1 MNNTVHH
8 QDDSHVSSSNNTTI
22 VASPS
27 PSPPISRTTVTPSQP
42 AELRPSY
49 LHVPSFRPSRPSLDS
64 TYSELSEL
72 SFHSNELQTQHPL
85 LRRSVSHDATSS
97 PIPRS
102 RIGAALHSFY
112 VTNYGAIL
120 VLASQVFGAGM
131 NVSTR
136 LLETSGPHGAA
147 MHPFQIIF
155 TRQSITTL
163 VCTSYGVYTKAIPFF
178 PLGPP
183 EARWLLVLR
192 GLFGFFGV
200 FGLYFSL
207 LYLPLSEATVLT
219 FLAPILSCYICS
231 FVIPGQTFSKQQQL
245 AGFVSLIG
253 VLFIAQ
259 PAALFSSSS
268 PSNSI
273 PPHSH
278 SDGGV
283 TSPSNSTV
291 THPAGPQDPTAGQ
304 HLEAIG
310 IAMLGVFGAT
320 GAFTLIRA
328 IGTRA
333 HAFISINYFSAWC
346 TIVSLAALIVFPDV
360 KFRFPGNL
368 TEWALLLSLG
378 VCGFVM
384 QFLLTAGLAY
394 GGPTTESHAKNNAR
408 TSKTTPKFRD
418 VESND
423 TTIPTSSSTPE
434 RRFSADLEMATT
446 VPGNGPSKK
455 PKSSS
460 SGTRATSMV
469 YTQMLFALAGDKFV
483 FGVSPGMMSW
493 IGSVLILA
501 GAVWVASARDKDEKN
516 REGREEE
523 EGGGSGGGYLNTG
536 GHGRHREQR
545 PSKHADTATVQEA
558 EEATG
563 LMNDIDDI
571 DDRNDGHLGN
581 ETRETAHGQPESLEM
596 RDLTPL
602 QTGRA

>member
-1 MNNTVHH
+1 MSMNNTLHH
-8 QDDSHVSSSNNTTI
+8 QDDFHISSSNDTTI
-22 VASPS
+22 IASPS
-27 PSPPISRTTVTPSQP
+27 PSSPPSTSKSINAPSEP
-42 AELRPSY
+42 VALGPSY

-72 SFHSNELQTQHPL
+72 SFHSKELQTQHPL
-85 LRRSVSHDATSS
+85 VRSIFQDAASS
-97 PIPRS
+97 PPPRS

-112 VTNYGAIL
+112 VTNYGAML

-136 LLETSGPHGAA
+136 LLETSGTHGAA
-147 MHPFQIIF
+147 MHPFQILF
-155 TRQSITTL
+155 ARQSITTL
-163 VCTSYGVYTKAIPFF
+163 VCTIYGIYTKAVPFF

-183 EARWLLVLR
+183 EARLLLVLR

-231 FVIPGQTFSKQQQL
+231 FVIPGQTFSKQQQF
-245 AGFVSLIG
+245 AGFLSLIG

-259 PAALFSSSS
+259 PAALFSSSG
-268 PSNSI
+268 PSNSG

-278 SDGGV
+278 SDGGIS
-283 TSPSNSTV
+283 SPSNSTA
-291 THPAGPQDPTAGQ
+291 THTAGPQEATADQ
-304 HLEAIG
+304 HLLAIG

-328 IGTRA
+328 IGTRV

-346 TIVSLAALIVFPDV
+346 TIVSLVALLVFPDV

-368 TEWALLLSLG
+368 TEWGLLLSLG

-384 QFLLTAGLAY
+384 QFLMTAGLAY
-394 GGPTTESHAKNNAR
+394 GGPSAESHAKHTAR
-408 TSKTTPKFRD
+408 ARQVLHKFRD

-423 TTIPTSSSTPE
+423 TTIPTSASTPE
-434 RRFSADLEMATT
+434 RRLSTDLGTT
-446 VPGNGPSKK
+446 PAVARNAPSTK
-455 PKSSS
+455 PKLGS

-501 GAVWVASARDKDEKN
+501 GAIWVASARDKDGKSRDEK
-516 REGREEE
+516 EDEDGP
-523 EGGGSGGGYLNTG
+523 YLNNSG
-536 GHGRHREQR
+536 YGRAREQR
-545 PSKHADTATVQEA
+545 QSKHMDTATVNEA

-571 DDRNDGHLGN
+571 DDRNDGNLDIGEGN
-581 ETRETAHGQPESLEM
+581 SGHGQPESLEL
-596 RDLTPL
+596 RDLAPHHAR
-602 QTGRA
+602 RA